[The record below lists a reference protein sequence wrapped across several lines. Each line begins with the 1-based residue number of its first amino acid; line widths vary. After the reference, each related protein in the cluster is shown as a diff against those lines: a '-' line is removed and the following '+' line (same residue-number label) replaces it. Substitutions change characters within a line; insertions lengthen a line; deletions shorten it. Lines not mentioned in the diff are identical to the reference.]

1 MFLQNE
7 DWERILTLSPPSS
20 SPSPPSH
27 NNHHFP
33 HHHNYKAPPDKPQP
47 KHFHPDQ
54 TQPSDNIK
62 PAAMST
68 SESTASD
75 AKSSGPENL
84 GKI

>member
-27 NNHHFP
+27 NNHP
-33 HHHNYKAPPDKPQP
+33 HHHSYKPPPDKPQP

-54 TQPSDNIK
+54 NQPSHNIK
-62 PAAMST
+62 PAAKST
-68 SESTASD
+68 SDSE
-75 AKSSGPENL
+75 AKSNGQDHENR
-84 GKI
+84 GKK

>member
-47 KHFHPDQ
+47 KHFYPDQ

-75 AKSSGPENL
+75 AKSNGHENL